1 LGVRRSRG
9 LALLLVIAIAGL
21 TIAGLAVH
29 GPLGGVFLLAV
40 AAVLVTLSV
49 GTWGQ
54 LRRQGRPVR
63 ILIAAIVLGLA
74 IAKIVGAL

>member
-1 LGVRRSRG
+1 
-9 LALLLVIAIAGL
+9 LALLLVIAIFGL
-21 TIAGLAVH
+21 SVAGLAVH
-29 GPLGGVFLLAV
+29 GLVGGALLLVV

-63 ILIAAIVLGLA
+63 ILIA
-74 IAKIVGAL
+74 GALVVIAVLKIAGKL

>member
-29 GPLGGVFLLAV
+29 GLVGGICLLAV

-49 GTWGQ
+49 GAWGR
-54 LRRQGRPVR
+54 LRPHGRPVR

-74 IAKIVGAL
+74 VAKLAGSL

>member
-1 LGVRRSRG
+1 VRRSRG

-29 GPLGGVFLLAV
+29 GWVGGVCLLAV
-40 AAVLVTLSV
+40 AAVLVVLST

-63 ILIAAIVLGLA
+63 VLIAAIVLGLA
-74 IAKIVGAL
+74 VAKLMGDL

>member
-1 LGVRRSRG
+1 VRRSRG
-9 LALLLVIAIAGL
+9 LALLLVIAIFGL
-21 TIAGLAVH
+21 CVAGLAVH
-29 GPLGGVFLLAV
+29 GPVGGTLLLVV

-63 ILIAAIVLGLA
+63 ILIALTLVVIAVLKLTGRL
-74 IAKIVGAL
+74 

>member
-1 LGVRRSRG
+1 M
-9 LALLLVIAIAGL
+9 IAIAGL

-29 GPLGGVFLLAV
+29 GWVGGVCLLVV

-74 IAKIVGAL
+74 VAKLVGAL

>member
-1 LGVRRSRG
+1 MRRSRG

-21 TIAGLAVH
+21 TIAGLAVQ
-29 GPLGGVFLLAV
+29 GPVGGIFLLVV

-49 GTWGQ
+49 GTWGK

-63 ILIAAIVLGLA
+63 ILIAAIVMGLA
-74 IAKIVGAL
+74 VAKIAGAL

>member
-1 LGVRRSRG
+1 MRRSRG
-9 LALLLVIAIAGL
+9 LALLLVIAIGGL
-21 TIAGLAVH
+21 TIAGLAVR
-29 GPLGGVFLLAV
+29 GPVGGICLLVV
-40 AAVLVTLSV
+40 AAALVTLSV

-74 IAKIVGAL
+74 VAKLGGAL

>member
-1 LGVRRSRG
+1 MRRSRG
-9 LALLLVIAIAGL
+9 LALLLVIAIGGL

-29 GPLGGVFLLAV
+29 GPVGGICLLIV
-40 AAVLVTLSV
+40 AAVLVTLSL

-63 ILIAAIVLGLA
+63 VLIAAIILGLA
-74 IAKIVGAL
+74 VAKLAGRL

>member
-1 LGVRRSRG
+1 VRRSRG
-9 LALLLVIAIAGL
+9 LALLLVIAIFGL
-21 TIAGLAVH
+21 SVAGLAVR
-29 GPLGGVFLLAV
+29 GPVGGALLLVV

-63 ILIAAIVLGLA
+63 ILIAGVILGLA
-74 IAKIVGAL
+74 IAKLANRL